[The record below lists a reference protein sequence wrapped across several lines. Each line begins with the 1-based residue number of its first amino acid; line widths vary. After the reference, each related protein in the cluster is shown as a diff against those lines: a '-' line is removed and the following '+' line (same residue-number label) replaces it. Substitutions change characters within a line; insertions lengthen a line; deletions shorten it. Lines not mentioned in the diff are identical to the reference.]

1 MKRKKLLWV
10 GLGVLLLAVVVT
22 ATILHRRS
30 SPIIVQT
37 ARVERGTVTARVTA
51 TGEIKPKNYADI
63 SANSIGQITHLY
75 VREGDRVKRGERL
88 AELWNV
94 QQHASVAAQT
104 ANLQTLQ
111 AQAQAQAAA
120 LVTSRASLLQSQAQ
134 LRQQQANG
142 KRSQGLYHQELISR
156 SDYDSALEAYQ
167 SAVAQITLD
176 HARITQATATLHSAR
191 TQIHQAQALLKSARD
206 QLSLTIYTSP
216 LNGLV
221 VYLPVHVGDTA
232 VMGVQNQPG
241 SLLMRVADMSIVTAH
256 LQVDESDIEHV
267 RVGQPAMVTVDAFGS
282 RSFPGTVSEVGD
294 TALLQSTG
302 EAATQSGGQANQEAK
317 DFKVVVTLNQP
328 PPGIRPGLS
337 CTGRIVTAVAQ
348 GALRIPIQAVIERD
362 PAALQP
368 AKNGVAQAAA
378 PGAARHAKP

>member
-134 LRQQQANG
+134 LRQQQANW

-156 SDYDSALEAYQ
+156 SDYH

-176 HARITQATATLHSAR
+176 QARITQATATLHSAR
-191 TQIHQAQALLKSARD
+191 TQIHQA
-206 QLSLTIYTSP
+206 
-216 LNGLV
+216 
-221 VYLPVHVGDTA
+221 
-232 VMGVQNQPG
+232 
-241 SLLMRVADMSIVTAH
+241 
-256 LQVDESDIEHV
+256 
-267 RVGQPAMVTVDAFGS
+267 
-282 RSFPGTVSEVGD
+282 
-294 TALLQSTG
+294 
-302 EAATQSGGQANQEAK
+302 
-317 DFKVVVTLNQP
+317 
-328 PPGIRPGLS
+328 
-337 CTGRIVTAVAQ
+337 
-348 GALRIPIQAVIERD
+348 
-362 PAALQP
+362 
-368 AKNGVAQAAA
+368 
-378 PGAARHAKP
+378 